1 MNIEKLLYL
10 LIGNRV
16 KQYRKALGYTQEK
29 FVSEFNLS
37 GVSLLSRIEN
47 GKNESSRNPRLLP
60 KSFILKIKENH
71 NEDNNNISLKEL
83 IWGTDAEQERLV
95 QILLLAI
102 LMNGSINDKG
112 EPINPFFYS
121 DNYETLFP
129 WAKYQS
135 TIPSELSGY
144 LYTAC
149 DLINERLPMS
159 EESKIYPSKTAQLSS
174 DKNLPTGKC
183 ISIKELS
190 SDIQKHFENKYGFFF
205 KQNNYDAF
213 KILNTKYDEKN
224 EKVSNLLLKSILN
237 EPVFAQSFIMRLSNT
252 FWNKPFLHPDNTR
265 TIKHDIDAFILQQG
279 NYGELILDFHQKDY
293 YLFINAFNIF
303 WEKKKKMYMEYF
315 DKILFDEELC
325 LKKGLGFC
333 NNKDIT
339 RNLQSQDFI
348 NLNEQS
354 TTLDMYYEEETI
366 ISNYYQQLTLQELFL
381 RRKVDKNEN
390 THDTLFWNYI
400 ADMREITMEYIKNR
414 NANIA
419 TT

>member
-1 MNIEKLLYL
+1 MNFEKLLYSF
-10 LIGNRV
+10 IGNRI
-16 KQYRKALGYTQEK
+16 KQYRKTLGYTQEE
-29 FVSEFNLS
+29 FASEFNLS
-37 GVSLLSRIEN
+37 GVSVLSRIEN
-47 GKNESSRNPRLLP
+47 GKKESSRNPHLLP
-60 KSFILKIKENH
+60 KSFILNIKEKYDK
-71 NEDNNNISLKEL
+71 DNKSIPLKEL
-83 IWGTDAEQERLV
+83 IWGTDSEQERLI

-102 LMNGSINDKG
+102 LMNGSTDDEGKQ
-112 EPINPFFYS
+112 INPFFYS
-121 DNYETLFP
+121 DDYEQLFP
-129 WAKYQS
+129 WAKSQS
-135 TIPSELSGY
+135 NIPSDLSGY
-144 LYTAC
+144 LSTAC
-149 DLINERLPMS
+149 ELINERKPIS
-159 EESKIYPSKTAQLSS
+159 EQTGIYPLKTELSS
-174 DKNLPTGKC
+174 DKDLPTGKR

-205 KQNNYDAF
+205 KQNNYDAY
-213 KILNTKYDEKN
+213 KILDTKYAIEN
-224 EKVSNLLLKSILN
+224 EKISNLLLKSILN
-237 EPVFAQSFIMRLSNT
+237 EPVFAQSFIIRLSNT
-252 FWNKPFLHPDNTR
+252 FWNKPFLHPDNTH
-265 TIKHDIDAFILQQG
+265 TIKHDIDAFILQKG
-279 NYGELILDFHQKDY
+279 IYGELILDFQQKDY

-325 LKKGLGFC
+325 LKNGLRLF
-333 NNKDIT
+333 NDEYIIDKL
-339 RNLQSQDFI
+339 RSQEFI

-354 TTLDMYYEEETI
+354 TNLDMYYEEETI